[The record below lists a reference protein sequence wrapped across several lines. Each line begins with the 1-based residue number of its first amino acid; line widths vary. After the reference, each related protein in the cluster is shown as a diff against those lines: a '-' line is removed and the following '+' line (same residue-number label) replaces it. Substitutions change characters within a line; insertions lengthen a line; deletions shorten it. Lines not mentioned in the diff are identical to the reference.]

1 MKLADIARLAGVS
14 RTTASYVLNGQA
26 RTRRISEA
34 TVTRVL
40 AIANAHDYRID
51 AQAAALRGGD
61 SRTLGLIVPDLE
73 NISYARLAKRLEH
86 GARRQGYQL
95 LIAGSDDDPQSE
107 RNVAKSLHAQR
118 CDVLLVAS
126 SLSPQDPFYAELL
139 AQGLP
144 IIAIDRPLDPER
156 FVNIVTNGRA
166 AGEMLTRSVL
176 AAGVTNVVW
185 FDAVPD
191 LSISAERRQGFLD
204 ALRDEPGCQPRCLSG
219 ERYDRDSGAALMRQ
233 LLDDETLPDA
243 IVSASYTLMD
253 GLLDVLLDVLLEHR
267 APPADLRL
275 ATFGDDRL
283 LDFLPFKVNSLPQ
296 DHDRVAEQVLM
307 RAMQAVRGDYTPGL
321 DVIDRT
327 LKRRR

>member
-26 RTRRISEA
+26 KARRISDA

-73 NISYARLAKRLEH
+73 NGSYARLAKRLEH

-107 RNVAKSLHAQR
+107 REVARSLRAQR

-126 SLSPQDPFYAELL
+126 SLSPRDPFYVELL

-144 IIAIDRPLDPER
+144 VIAIDRPLDPER

-176 AAGVTNVVW
+176 ADDVTDVVW
-185 FDAVPD
+185 LDAVPD
-191 LSISAERRQGFLD
+191 LSISTERRHGFLD
-204 ALRDEPGCQPRCLSG
+204 ALASEPRCRPYCFSG
-219 ERYDRDSGAALMRQ
+219 ERYDRDSGARLMQR
-233 LLDDETLPDA
+233 LLDDDGLPDA
-243 IVSASYTLMD
+243 IVTASYTLME
-253 GLLDVLLDVLLEHR
+253 GLLDVLLADG
-267 APPADLRL
+267 APPANLRL

-283 LDFLPFKVNSLPQ
+283 LDFLPCKVNSLPQ
-296 DHDRVAEQVLM
+296 DHDRVAEQALA
-307 RAMQAVRGDYTPGL
+307 RALQAARGNYTPGL

>member
-34 TVTRVL
+34 TVARVL
-40 AIANAHDYRID
+40 AIADAHDYRID

-73 NISYARLAKRLEH
+73 NGSYARLAKRLEH
-86 GARRQGYQL
+86 GARQQGYQL

-107 RNVAKSLHAQR
+107 RAVAKSLRAQR
-118 CDVLLVAS
+118 CDALLVAS
-126 SLSPQDPFYAELL
+126 SLSSQDPFYAELL

-166 AGEMLTRSVL
+166 AGETLTRSVL
-176 AAGVTNVVW
+176 AAGVKNVVW
-185 FDAVPD
+185 LDAVPD

-204 ALRDEPGCQPRCLSG
+204 ALRDEPECQPRCFSG

-233 LLDDETLPDA
+233 LLDADTLPDA
-243 IVSASYTLMD
+243 IVTASYTLMD
-253 GLLDVLLDVLLEHR
+253 GLLDVLLEHG
-267 APPADLRL
+267 APPTDLRL

-283 LDFLPFKVNSLPQ
+283 LDFLPCKVNSLPQ
-296 DHDRVAEQVLM
+296 DHDRVAEQALT
-307 RAMQAVRGDYTPGL
+307 RAMQAVRGHYTPGL
-321 DVIDRT
+321 DVIDRM

>member
-34 TVTRVL
+34 TVARVL

-73 NISYARLAKRLEH
+73 NGSYARLAKRLEH
-86 GARRQGYQL
+86 GARQQGYQL

-107 RNVAKSLHAQR
+107 REVAKSLRAQR

-126 SLSPQDPFYAELL
+126 SLSPEDTFYIELS

-144 IIAIDRPLDPER
+144 VIAIDRPLDPER

-176 AAGVTNVVW
+176 ADDVSDVVW
-185 FDAVPD
+185 LDAVPN
-191 LSISAERRQGFLD
+191 LSISAERRRGFLD
-204 ALRDEPGCQPRCLSG
+204 ALHDRPQCRPRCFSG
-219 ERYDRDSGAALMRQ
+219 ERYDRDSGSALMRR
-233 LLDDETLPDA
+233 LLDEGGLPDA
-243 IVSASYTLMD
+243 IVTASYTLMD
-253 GLLDVLLDVLLEHR
+253 GLLDVLLEHG
-267 APPADLRL
+267 APPAELHL

-283 LDFLPFKVNSLPQ
+283 LDFLPCKVNSLPQ
-296 DHDRVAEQVLM
+296 DHDRVAEQALV
-307 RAMQAVRGDYTPGL
+307 RTMQAARGQYVPGL

>member
-26 RTRRISEA
+26 KARRISDA

-73 NISYARLAKRLEH
+73 NGSYARLAKRLEH

-107 RNVAKSLHAQR
+107 REVARSLRAQR

-126 SLSPQDPFYAELL
+126 SLSPQDPFYVELL

-176 AAGVTNVVW
+176 ADDVTNVVW
-185 FDAVPD
+185 LDAVPD
-191 LSISAERRQGFLD
+191 LSISAERRRGFLD
-204 ALRDEPGCQPRCLSG
+204 ALASEPRCHPRCFSG
-219 ERYDRDSGAALMRQ
+219 ERYDRDSGARLMQR
-233 LLDDETLPDA
+233 LLDDDGLPDA
-243 IVSASYTLMD
+243 IVTASYTLME
-253 GLLDVLLDVLLEHR
+253 GLLDVLLADGV
-267 APPADLRL
+267 PPANLRL

-283 LDFLPFKVNSLPQ
+283 LDFLPCKVNSLPQ
-296 DHDRVAEQVLM
+296 DHDRVAEQALA
-307 RAMQAVRGDYTPGL
+307 RALQAARGDYTPGL

>member
-34 TVTRVL
+34 TVARVL
-40 AIANAHDYRID
+40 AIASAHDYRID

-73 NISYARLAKRLEH
+73 NGSYARLAKRLEH
-86 GARRQGYQL
+86 GARQQGYQL

-107 RNVAKSLHAQR
+107 REVAKSLRAQR

-126 SLSPQDPFYAELL
+126 SLSPEDPFYTELS

-144 IIAIDRPLDPER
+144 VIAIDRPLDPER

-176 AAGVTNVVW
+176 ADDVSDVVW
-185 FDAVPD
+185 LDAVPN
-191 LSISAERRQGFLD
+191 LSISTERRRGFLD
-204 ALRDEPGCQPRCLSG
+204 ALLDRPLCRPRCFSG
-219 ERYDRDSGAALMRQ
+219 ERYDRDSGAALMRR
-233 LLDDETLPDA
+233 LLDEGGLPDA
-243 IVSASYTLMD
+243 IVTASYTLMD
-253 GLLDVLLDVLLEHR
+253 GLLDVLLEHG
-267 APPADLRL
+267 APPAKLHL

-283 LDFLPFKVNSLPQ
+283 LDFLPCKVNSLPQ
-296 DHDRVAEQVLM
+296 DHDRVAEQALA
-307 RAMQAVRGDYTPGL
+307 RAMQAARGQYVPGL

>member
-26 RTRRISEA
+26 KARRISEA
-34 TVTRVL
+34 TVARVL
-40 AIANAHDYRID
+40 AVANAHDYRID

-73 NISYARLAKRLEH
+73 NGSYARLAKRLEH

-107 RNVAKSLHAQR
+107 REVARSLRAQR

-126 SLSPQDPFYAELL
+126 SLSPRDPFYVELL

-176 AAGVTNVVW
+176 ADEVTDVVW
-185 FDAVPD
+185 LDAVPD
-191 LSISAERRQGFLD
+191 LSISTERRRGFLD
-204 ALRDEPGCQPRCLSG
+204 ALAGEPRCRPRCFSG
-219 ERYDRDSGAALMRQ
+219 ERYDHDSGASLMQR
-233 LLDDETLPDA
+233 LLDDDGLPDA
-243 IVSASYTLMD
+243 IVTASYTLMD
-253 GLLDVLLDVLLEHR
+253 GLLDVLLEHGT
-267 APPADLRL
+267 PPADLRL

-283 LDFLPFKVNSLPQ
+283 LDFLPCKVNSLPQ
-296 DHDRVAEQVLM
+296 DHDRVAEQALA
-307 RAMQAVRGDYTPGL
+307 RAMQAARGDYRPGL

>member
-34 TVTRVL
+34 TVARVL

-73 NISYARLAKRLEH
+73 NGSYARLAKRLEH
-86 GARRQGYQL
+86 GARQQGYQL

-107 RNVAKSLHAQR
+107 REVAKSLRAQR

-126 SLSPQDPFYAELL
+126 SLSPEDAFYIELS

-144 IIAIDRPLDPER
+144 VIAIDRPLDPER

-176 AAGVTNVVW
+176 ADDVSDVVW
-185 FDAVPD
+185 LDAVPN
-191 LSISAERRQGFLD
+191 LSISTERRRGFLD
-204 ALRDEPGCQPRCLSG
+204 ALVDRPRCRPRCFSG
-219 ERYDRDSGAALMRQ
+219 ERYDRDSGAALMRR
-233 LLDDETLPDA
+233 LLDEGGLPDA
-243 IVSASYTLMD
+243 IVTASYTLMD
-253 GLLDVLLDVLLEHR
+253 GLLDVLLEHG
-267 APPADLRL
+267 APPAELHL

-283 LDFLPFKVNSLPQ
+283 LDFLPCKVNSLPQ
-296 DHDRVAEQVLM
+296 DHDRVAEQALA
-307 RAMQAVRGDYTPGL
+307 RAKYVPGL

>member
-34 TVTRVL
+34 TVARVL
-40 AIANAHDYRID
+40 AIADAHDYRID

-73 NISYARLAKRLEH
+73 NGSYARLAKRLEH
-86 GARRQGYQL
+86 GARQQGYQL

-107 RNVAKSLHAQR
+107 RAVAKSLRAQR
-118 CDVLLVAS
+118 CDALLVAS
-126 SLSPQDPFYAELL
+126 SLSSQDPFYAELL

-156 FVNIVTNGRA
+156 FVNVVTNGRA
-166 AGEMLTRSVL
+166 AGETLTRSVL

-185 FDAVPD
+185 LDAVPD

-204 ALRDEPGCQPRCLSG
+204 ALRDEPECQPRCFSG

-233 LLDDETLPDA
+233 LVDADTLPDA
-243 IVSASYTLMD
+243 IVTASYTLMD
-253 GLLDVLLDVLLEHR
+253 GLLDVLLEHG

-283 LDFLPFKVNSLPQ
+283 LDFLPCKVNSLPQ
-296 DHDRVAEQVLM
+296 DHDRVAEQALT
-307 RAMQAVRGDYTPGL
+307 RAMQAVRGHYTPGL

>member
-26 RTRRISEA
+26 RTRRISQA
-34 TVTRVL
+34 TIERVMSV
-40 AIANAHDYRID
+40 AAAHDYRID

-73 NISYARLAKRLEH
+73 NGSYARLAKRLEH
-86 GARRQGYQL
+86 GARQQGYQL

-107 RNVAKSLHAQR
+107 RDVARSLRAQR

-126 SLSPQDPFYAELL
+126 SLSPQDAFYAELQ

-144 IIAIDRPLDPER
+144 IIAIDRPLDPAR

-166 AGEMLTRSVL
+166 AGELLTRSVL
-176 AAGVTNVVW
+176 APDVSDVVW
-185 FDAVPD
+185 LDAVPD
-191 LSISAERRQGFLD
+191 LSISTERRQGFFD
-204 ALRDEPGCQPRCLSG
+204 ALTDFPHATPRCLSG
-219 ERYDRDSGAALMRQ
+219 ERYDHDSGRALMHRV
-233 LLDDETLPDA
+233 LKDGGLPDA
-243 IVSASYTLMD
+243 IVTASYTLMD
-253 GLLDVLLDVLLEHR
+253 GLLDVLLEAG
-267 APPADLRL
+267 APPPSLRL

-283 LDFLPFKVNSLPQ
+283 LDFLPCKVNSLPQ
-296 DHDRVAEQVLM
+296 DHDRVAE
-307 RAMQAVRGDYTPGL
+307 RALLRALQAARGQYTPGL